1 MALSTIFQLYHVQVE
16 GADEVPSKYQSIL
29 KLHRICFNYTK
40 SFYEMTNLI
49 KITSPTYS
57 QK

>member
-1 MALSTIFQLYHVQVE
+1 MCKVDIFFVQVE
-16 GADEVPSKYQSIL
+16 GADEVPLKYQSIL
-29 KLHRICFNYTK
+29 KLYRICFNYTK

>member
-1 MALSTIFQLYHVQVE
+1 MCKVDIFFVQVE
-16 GADEVPSKYQSIL
+16 GADEVPLKYQSIL
-29 KLHRICFNYTK
+29 KLYRICFNYTK
-40 SFYEMTNLI
+40 SFYEMINLI